1 MTFFGVK
8 SCLKVIYEWP
18 LVLLLIIFLLKFILE
33 HFLFFMWKYG
43 NSWKKNHQNSKWST
57 QEKFPQQKFRVTKVF
72 FFIVP
77 PRSKQPR
84 FVVNSVITIHLKIK
98 KLSTNSPR
106 DFNSIL
112 DTINHYWITP
122 AKYFP
127 PNTSSLSTLLFQI
140 KDLKTSRIKKPLLI
154 SQFFIA
160 RNFVAWSK
168 KIPSL

>member
-1 MTFFGVK
+1 MIHPRKISSTEVQGNK
-8 SCLKVIYEWP
+8 S
-18 LVLLLIIFLLKFILE
+18 
-33 HFLFFMWKYG
+33 
-43 NSWKKNHQNSKWST
+43 
-57 QEKFPQQKFRVTKVF
+57 F

-122 AKYFP
+122 AKYFSL
-127 PNTSSLSTLLFQI
+127 NTSSLSAIYDSF
-140 KDLKTSRIKKPLLI
+140 KSEVLK
-154 SQFFIA
+154 
-160 RNFVAWSK
+160 VVESK
-168 KIPSL
+168 NQHHFY

>member
-1 MTFFGVK
+1 MV
-8 SCLKVIYEWP
+8 
-18 LVLLLIIFLLKFILE
+18 ILE
-33 HFLFFMWKYG
+33 KKSSKLKMIHPRKISSTEVQG
-43 NSWKKNHQNSKWST
+43 NKS
-57 QEKFPQQKFRVTKVF
+57 F

-127 PNTSSLSTLLFQI
+127 PNTSSLSTLSFQI